1 MTKIQNKR
9 QLAAS
14 KAWLDQFRRSL
25 MAAKKNPAH
34 LHPRLLKAELD
45 GMRSQIRDLEFE
57 VKQYEDLQGTS
68 PEDVVLTSLDDLPE
82 ALARMRIVRGLTQ
95 EQLAE
100 RLGIKPQQVQKWEA
114 GGYQRASYASV
125 LKAAKAL
132 GIDMEGTVVR

>member
-1 MTKIQNKR
+1 MTKIKNKR

-14 KAWLDQFRRSL
+14 KAWLDQFRRAL
-25 MAAKKNPAH
+25 KAAKKNPAH
-34 LHPRLLKAELD
+34 LDPHLLKAELD
-45 GMRSQIRDLEFE
+45 GMRSQIRDLELE

-95 EQLAE
+95 EQLAG

-132 GIDMEGTVVR
+132 GIDVAGTVVM

>member
-1 MTKIQNKR
+1 MTKIKNKR

-14 KAWLDQFRRSL
+14 KAWLDQFRRAL
-25 MAAKKNPAH
+25 KAAKKNPAH
-34 LHPRLLKAELD
+34 LAPRLLKAELD
-45 GMRSQIRDLEFE
+45 GMRSQIRDLELE

-68 PEDVVLTSLDDLPE
+68 AEDVVLTSLDALPE
-82 ALARMRIVRGLTQ
+82 TLARMRIVRGLTQ

-132 GIDMEGTVVR
+132 GIDVADTVVR